1 MKQQSSSASTNRYI
15 SLCISKSRN
24 KLGPSYKHWHR
35 TVYAIHAL
43 LFTEMRCNC
52 SASLG
57 RQQHL
62 LRVSRIAA
70 ISLLFLCQKI
80 SHTSPSQSLLSLG
93 LCVTIFCSCRR
104 RRRRTINRT
113 SNAPIYCAN
122 LRLIIFFVVF
132 RGNSVCSFN
141 YSLRFEFY

>member
-1 MKQQSSSASTNRYI
+1 MKQRSTSKQAQTDI
-15 SLCISKSRN
+15 SRCVSPN
-24 KLGPSYKHWHR
+24 LGTNLAQVTNTGAH
-35 TVYAIHAL
+35 AIHAL

-62 LRVSRIAA
+62 LRASRIAA

-122 LRLIIFFVVF
+122 LRLIIFFCISRKLGLLVQ
-132 RGNSVCSFN
+132 
-141 YSLRFEFY
+141 LLTQI